1 MNSTSSFSYIFSIEK
16 DGCGSAQTS
25 FILNGLVLPTFI
37 FIFVESTVK
46 RFRYSSTILG
56 VTTQ

>member
-1 MNSTSSFSYIFSIEK
+1 MLFSYIFSIEK

-37 FIFVESTVK
+37 FIFVESTIK